1 MKIQALQKLT
11 LLDFPGKTAC
21 TVFTHGCNL
30 RCPFCHNAR
39 LVTQKSEEGISEEEF
54 FSFLKKRSGLL
65 DGVCI
70 TGGEPLLQKDIGDF
84 MKKIKAEGF
93 LVKLDTNGFYPE
105 KLQELL
111 SAGLVDYVA
120 MDIKSAP
127 DTYAKAVGLE
137 EPDIEAVKKSVTII
151 KNSGVAHEFR
161 TTFVKG
167 LHNASDLAKIG
178 DWLRGEEH
186 YYLQMFV
193 DSGELVGA
201 SDVTGGFSAFSKEEM
216 AEITKCLDDKVGYS
230 VRGL

>member
-1 MKIQALQKLT
+1 
-11 LLDFPGKTAC
+11 
-21 TVFTHGCNL
+21 
-30 RCPFCHNAR
+30 
-39 LVTQKSEEGISEEEF
+39 
-54 FSFLKKRSGLL
+54 
-65 DGVCI
+65 
-70 TGGEPLLQKDIGDF
+70 
-84 MKKIKAEGF
+84 
-93 LVKLDTNGFYPE
+93 
-105 KLQELL
+105 
-111 SAGLVDYVA
+111 

-137 EPDIEAVKKSVTII
+137 APDVEAVKKSVTII

-178 DWLRGEEH
+178 DWLCGEEN

-201 SDVTGGFSAFSKEEM
+201 SDVIGGFSAFSKEEM
-216 AEITKCLDDKVGYS
+216 AEITKCLDGKVGYS

>member
-1 MKIQALQKLT
+1 
-11 LLDFPGKTAC
+11 
-21 TVFTHGCNL
+21 
-30 RCPFCHNAR
+30 
-39 LVTQKSEEGISEEEF
+39 
-54 FSFLKKRSGLL
+54 
-65 DGVCI
+65 
-70 TGGEPLLQKDIGDF
+70 
-84 MKKIKAEGF
+84 
-93 LVKLDTNGFYPE
+93 
-105 KLQELL
+105 LQELL

-137 EPDIEAVKKSVTII
+137 APDIEAVKKSVTII

-201 SDVTGGFSAFSKEEM
+201 SDVIGGFSAFSKEEM
-216 AEITKCLDDKVGYS
+216 AEITKCLDGKVGYS